1 MNETTRLV
9 PRGRWVNTSGS
20 AMTHFREILALSHHG
35 ALKALA
41 AAVTAAEEIGVPQD
55 IVIVDASGV
64 GLASIRMDGAKYLS
78 IETATGKARF
88 AASHNAPSGNLPF
101 EAGVT
106 FAVVTKGT
114 ATNLPGGLPIR
125 FGGKLAGGIGVGSG
139 TGDQDLVVAR
149 AALAAIGA
157 DAV

>member
-1 MNETTRLV
+1 MSNYRET
-9 PRGRWVNTSGS
+9 
-20 AMTHFREILALSHHG
+20 LALSHQG
-35 ALKALA
+35 ALNALS
-41 AAVTAAEEIGVPQD
+41 AAVAKAEEIGVPQN
-55 IVIVDASGV
+55 IIIVDASGV
-64 GLASIRMDGAKYLS
+64 LVASIRMDGAKYLS
-78 IETATGKARF
+78 IDTATGKARF

-139 TGDQDLVVAR
+139 TGEQDLVVAR

-157 DAV
+157 DEV

>member
-1 MNETTRLV
+1 MSNYRET
-9 PRGRWVNTSGS
+9 
-20 AMTHFREILALSHHG
+20 LALSHQG
-35 ALKALA
+35 ALNALS
-41 AAVTAAEEIGVPQD
+41 AAVAKAEEIGVPQN
-55 IVIVDASGV
+55 IIIVDASGV
-64 GLASIRMDGAKYLS
+64 LVASIRMDGAKYLS
-78 IETATGKARF
+78 IDTATGKARF

-139 TGDQDLVVAR
+139 TGEQDLTRCAGGAWLPSAR
-149 AALAAIGA
+149 MKSRGQMQTSLAAFF
-157 DAV
+157 DLQ

>member
-1 MNETTRLV
+1 MASYRETL
-9 PRGRWVNTSGS
+9 S
-20 AMTHFREILALSHHG
+20 LSHQG
-35 ALKALA
+35 ALNALTA
-41 AAVTAAEEIGVPQD
+41 AAAKAEEIGVPQN
-55 IVIVDASGV
+55 IIIVDASGV
-64 GLASIRMDGAKYLS
+64 LVGSIRMDGAKYLS
-78 IETATGKARF
+78 IDTATGKARF

-139 TGDQDLVVAR
+139 TGEQDLIVGR

-157 DAV
+157 DEV

>member
-1 MNETTRLV
+1 MSNYRET
-9 PRGRWVNTSGS
+9 
-20 AMTHFREILALSHHG
+20 LALSHQG

-41 AAVTAAEEIGVPQD
+41 SAVAKAEEIGVPQN
-55 IVIVDASGV
+55 IIIVDASGV
-64 GLASIRMDGAKYLS
+64 AVASIRMDGAKYLS
-78 IETATGKARF
+78 IDTATGKARF

-139 TGDQDLVVAR
+139 TGEQDLLVAR

-157 DAV
+157 DEV

>member
-1 MNETTRLV
+1 MSNYRET
-9 PRGRWVNTSGS
+9 
-20 AMTHFREILALSHHG
+20 LALSHQG
-35 ALKALA
+35 ALKALS
-41 AAVTAAEEIGVPQD
+41 AAVAKAEEIGVPQN
-55 IVIVDASGV
+55 IIIVDASGV
-64 GLASIRMDGAKYLS
+64 LVASIRMDGAKYLS
-78 IETATGKARF
+78 IDTATGKARF

-139 TGDQDLVVAR
+139 TGEQDLVVAR

-157 DAV
+157 DEI

>member
-1 MNETTRLV
+1 MSNYRETL
-9 PRGRWVNTSGS
+9 S
-20 AMTHFREILALSHHG
+20 LSHQG

-41 AAVTAAEEIGVPQD
+41 AAVAKAEEIAVPQD
-55 IVIVDASGV
+55 IIIVDASGV
-64 GLASIRMDGAKYLS
+64 LLASIRMDGAKYLS
-78 IETATGKARF
+78 IDTATGKARF

-106 FAVVTKGT
+106 FSIVTKGT

-125 FGGKLAGGIGVGSG
+125 FSGKLAGGIGVGSG
-139 TGDQDLVVAR
+139 TGEQDLVVAR

-157 DAV
+157 DEV

>member
-1 MNETTRLV
+1 M
-9 PRGRWVNTSGS
+9 S
-20 AMTHFREILALSHHG
+20 AFRETVVLTHRG
-35 ALKALA
+35 ALDALA
-41 AAVTAAEEIGVPQD
+41 AAVAKAEEIGVPQD

-64 GLASIRMDGAKYLS
+64 LLASIRMDGAKYLS
-78 IETATGKARF
+78 IDTATGKARF
-88 AASHNAPSGNLPF
+88 SASHNAPSGNLPF

-139 TGDQDLVVAR
+139 TGEQDLVCAR
-149 AALAAIGA
+149 AALQAIGA
-157 DAV
+157 DDV

>member
-1 MNETTRLV
+1 M
-9 PRGRWVNTSGS
+9 TS
-20 AMTHFREILALSHHG
+20 FRETIALTHRG
-35 ALKALA
+35 ALDALA
-41 AAVTAAEEIGVPQD
+41 AAVAKAEEIDVPQN

-64 GLASIRMDGAKYLS
+64 LVGSVRMDGAKYLS

-88 AASHNAPSGNLPF
+88 SASHNAPSGNLPF

-149 AALAAIGA
+149 AALQAIGA
-157 DAV
+157 DEI